1 MLMCR
6 DLAEIASD
14 YIDGELNGRQNL
26 SVKMHL
32 MMCKDCRTFI
42 GNLRASSNL
51 LSAHSPKRA
60 DEEFLRRI
68 DERVAEALNAHTIG
82 YSTQSSPPAAI
93 RLSHP

>member
-14 YIDGELNGRQNL
+14 YIDGELNGLQNL

-51 LSAHSPKRA
+51 LSAHSSGRA

-68 DERVAEALNAHTIG
+68 DERVAEALEDRKSGKRNNE
-82 YSTQSSPPAAI
+82 
-93 RLSHP
+93 

>member
-1 MLMCR
+1 MCR
-6 DLAEIASD
+6 DLAEIASN

-51 LSAHSPKRA
+51 LSAHSSGRA

-68 DERVAEALNAHTIG
+68 DERVAEALEDRKSGKRNNE
-82 YSTQSSPPAAI
+82 
-93 RLSHP
+93 